1 MSPRARFVAAA
12 LLLAASGC
20 SNAPEPKA
28 RPYERGLAA
37 LAAGQPREAKAAF
50 IEAIRADP
58 GNARLRVDQARAYLL
73 LGDAIAAEAELKRAH
88 RLGIRDGET
97 HHLAAHA
104 FLLHGDADRAIGEA
118 DLAPPAHAA
127 YAARI
132 RSLALAAKG
141 ENEAAAAAFD
151 QAVMLA
157 PRDSQVWTELAWFRR
172 NIGEIG
178 GAIVAADKAV
188 DFGPRNVE
196 ALVLRGELT
205 RGQYGLSAALIWF
218 DRALEV
224 DPKYVPALSE
234 RAATLADLGHM
245 KAMLQDTRTLIA
257 LHPRNPTAHYLQA
270 LLAAR
275 AARYDLAASI
285 LARAGNQLEG
295 LPGGLLLAG
304 IVELETGKTEK
315 AVAHLQRLVAIQPE
329 NLKARR
335 ILGTALWRAGDSSAA
350 VEILKPLADRPDAD
364 PYVLT
369 LVARALDREGD
380 VEAAALY
387 LARAAD
393 PRRRTA
399 SAILAEPVDDET
411 LEAYRRAAAE
421 RPGYAPLQI
430 RLIRALLG
438 RGHGDEALDRAR
450 ALQEANPGAPDAHML
465 AGDALGLTGD
475 REGAAAAYRLAA
487 NLAFTEP
494 VALRL
499 IEALRNKGDSA
510 NASRVL
516 ELFLQQ
522 NPQNVPAQ
530 ILAADAMLQAGQWDD
545 AIDIYEQ
552 LRERIGNGDATL
564 LNNLAWAYAQK
575 GDYRRAIPMARH
587 AWELDPNNPVTSDT
601 YGWLLYKSGRDKA
614 LAMTLIGQAAR
625 GAPSD
630 LDFRALLSREG

>member
-1 MSPRARFVAAA
+1 MNPRARLVAAA
-12 LLLAASGC
+12 LLLAAAGC
-20 SNAPEPKA
+20 SNAPEPKGK
-28 RPYERGLAA
+28 PYERGLAA

-58 GNARLRVDQARAYLL
+58 NNARLRVDQARTYLL
-73 LGDAIAAEAELKRAH
+73 LGDTIAADAELKRAR
-88 RLGIRDGET
+88 RLGIRDDET
-97 HHLAAHA
+97 RHLAAHA
-104 FLLHGDADRAIGEA
+104 FLLHGDPDRAIAEA
-118 DLAPPAHAA
+118 DLAPPAHAV
-127 YAARI
+127 YVARI

-234 RAATLADLGHM
+234 RAATLADLGHV
-245 KAMLQDTRTLIA
+245 KAMLQDTRTLLA
-257 LHPRNPTAHYLQA
+257 VHPRNPTAHYLQA

-304 IVELETGKTEK
+304 IVELETGKIEK

-335 ILGTALWRAGDSSAA
+335 ILGVALWRAGDSSAA

-369 LVARALDREGD
+369 LVARALDREGEVD
-380 VEAAALY
+380 AASLY

-411 LEAYRRAAAE
+411 LEAFRRAAAE
-421 RPGYAPLQI
+421 RPGDAGLQI

-438 RGHGDEALDRAR
+438 RGHGAEALDRAR
-450 ALQEANPGAPDAHML
+450 ALQEANPGAPDAHMI

-499 IEALRNKGDSA
+499 IEALRNKGDA
-510 NASRVL
+510 AGASRVL

-530 ILAADAMLQAGQWDD
+530 ILAGDAMLQAGQWDD

-552 LRERIGNGDATL
+552 LRGRIGNGDATL

-587 AWELDPNNPVTSDT
+587 AWQLDPNNPVTSDT

-630 LDFRALLSREG
+630 RDFRALLSRKG

>member
-1 MSPRARFVAAA
+1 MIPRARIVAGALFLAAA
-12 LLLAASGC
+12 GC
-20 SNAPEPKA
+20 SNAPEPKDKA
-28 RPYERGLAA
+28 DERGPAA
-37 LAAGQPREAKAAF
+37 LSADNPRAAKAAL
-50 IEAIRADP
+50 IDAVKAKPNDAPLRLAL
-58 GNARLRVDQARAYLL
+58 ARTYLL
-73 LGDAIAAEAELKRAH
+73 LGDAIAAEAELARAH
-88 RLGIRDGET
+88 RLGMSEEET
-97 HHLAAHA
+97 RHLSAHA
-104 FLLHGDADRAIGEA
+104 FLLHGDPDRAIAEA
-118 DLAPPAHAA
+118 DLALPAHAV

-132 RSLALAAKG
+132 RALASAATG
-141 ENEAAAAAFD
+141 DNEGAAAAFD
-151 QAVMLA
+151 QALMLA
-157 PRDSQVWTELAWFRR
+157 PADGQVWTDLARFRR

-188 DFGPRNVE
+188 EFAPRSAE

-205 RGQYGLSAALIWF
+205 RSQYGLAASLIWY

-234 RAATLADLGHM
+234 RAATLADLGRM
-245 KAMLQDTRTLIA
+245 KAMLEDTRALLAIA
-257 LHPRNPTAHYLQA
+257 PRNPTAHYLQA

-275 AARYDLAASI
+275 AAKYELAATI
-285 LARAGNQLEG
+285 LARAGNLLED
-295 LPGGLLLAG
+295 LPGALLLAG
-304 IVELETGKTEK
+304 IVALETGKTEK
-315 AVAHLQRLVAIQPE
+315 AVAHLQRLVAMQPE

-335 ILGTALWRAGDSSAA
+335 LLGSAQWRLGDGEAALATLR
-350 VEILKPLADRPDAD
+350 PLADRPDAD

-380 VEAAALY
+380 VEAASLY

-399 SAILAEPVDDET
+399 SAVIAEAVDDET
-411 LEAYRRAAAE
+411 LDTYRRVAAE
-421 RPGYAPLQI
+421 KPGDAGLQI

-438 RGHGDEALDRAR
+438 RGEGGEALDRAR

-487 NLAFTEP
+487 NLSFTEP

-499 IEALRNKGDSA
+499 IEALRNIGDSA
-510 NASRVL
+510 GASRVL

-530 ILAADAMLQAGQWDD
+530 ILAGDAMLQAGQWDD

-575 GDYRRAIPMARH
+575 GDYRRAIPMAQR

-630 LDFRALLSREG
+630 RDFRALLSGKG

>member
-1 MSPRARFVAAA
+1 MSCLLAGALVLAAA
-12 LLLAASGC
+12 GC
-20 SNAPEPKA
+20 SNAPAPKGT
-28 RPYERGLAA
+28 PYERGLAA
-37 LAAGQPREAKAAF
+37 LAAGKPRDARAAF
-50 IEAIRADP
+50 VEAIKADP
-58 GNARLRVDQARAYLL
+58 NDARLRVAQARAYLL
-73 LGDAIAAEAELKRAH
+73 LGDGVAADAELKRAR
-88 RLGIRDGET
+88 RLGFADDET
-97 HHLAAHA
+97 RHLMAHA
-104 FLLHGDADRAIGEA
+104 YLLQGDPDRAIEEA
-118 DLAPPAHAA
+118 DLAPPAHAV

-132 RSLALAAKG
+132 RGLASAARG
-141 ENEAAAAAFD
+141 DDEGAAAAFE
-151 QAVMLA
+151 QALALA
-157 PRDSQVWTELAWFRR
+157 PGDSQVWTDVARFRR

-188 DFGPRNVE
+188 DFNPRNAE

-205 RGQYGLSAALIWF
+205 RGQYGLAASLIWF

-234 RAATLADLGHM
+234 RAATLADLGAM
-245 KAMLQDTRTLIA
+245 KAMLEDTRTLLAIS
-257 LHPRNPTAHYLQA
+257 PKNPTGHYLQA

-275 AARYDLAASI
+275 AAKYDLAASI
-285 LARAGNQLEG
+285 LARAGDLLDN
-295 LPGGLLLAG
+295 LPGALLLSG
-304 IVELETGKTEK
+304 VVELETGKTEK
-315 AVAHLQRLVAIQPE
+315 AVSHLQRLVAIQPE

-335 ILGTALWRAGDSSAA
+335 LLGTAQWRLGDSAA
-350 VEILKPLADRPDAD
+350 AAATLKPLADRPDAD

-380 VEAAALY
+380 QDAASVY

-399 SAILAEPVDDET
+399 SALLAEAVDDET
-411 LEAYRRAAAE
+411 LDALRRSAAE
-421 RPGYAPLQI
+421 RSGDAGLQI

-438 RGHGDEALDRAR
+438 RGLGAEALDRAR
-450 ALQEANPGAPDAHML
+450 ALEAANPGTPDAHML

-475 REGAAAAYRLAA
+475 HEGAAGAYRQAA

-499 IEALRNKGDSA
+499 IEALRNSGDSA
-510 NASRVL
+510 GASRVL

-530 ILAADAMLQAGQWDD
+530 ILAGDAMLQAGQWDD
-545 AIDIYEQ
+545 AIDTYEQ

-575 GDYRRAIPMARH
+575 GELRTAIPMARR

-630 LDFRALLSREG
+630 QDFRALLSRKG

>member
-1 MSPRARFVAAA
+1 MNPRARLFASA

-20 SNAPEPKA
+20 SNAPEPQGK
-28 RPYERGLAA
+28 PYERGLAA
-37 LAAGQPREAKAAF
+37 LVAGQPREAKAAF

-58 GNARLRVDQARAYLL
+58 NNARLRVDQARAYLL

-88 RLGIRDGET
+88 QLGFPEDET
-97 HHLAAHA
+97 RHLAAHA
-104 FLLHGDADRAIGEA
+104 FLLHGDLDLAIAES

-127 YAARI
+127 YAARM
-132 RSLALAAKG
+132 RGLALAAKG
-141 ENEAAAAAFD
+141 DNEGAAAAFD
-151 QAVMLA
+151 HALLLA
-157 PRDSQVWTELAWFRR
+157 PGDGQAWTELARFRW

-178 GAIVAADKAV
+178 GAIVAADKGV
-188 DFGPRNVE
+188 EFGPRNAE
-196 ALVLRGELT
+196 TLVLRGELT
-205 RGQYGLSAALIWF
+205 RGQYGLAASLIWF

-234 RAATLADLGHM
+234 RAATLADLGRM
-245 KAMLQDTRTLIA
+245 KAMLEDTRTLLAIA
-257 LHPRNPTAHYLQA
+257 PRNPTAHYLQA

-285 LARAGNQLEG
+285 LARAGNSLEG
-295 LPGGLLLAG
+295 LPGALLLSG
-304 IVELETGKTEK
+304 IVALETGKTEK
-315 AVAHLQRLVAIQPE
+315 AVSHLQRLVAMQPE

-335 ILGTALWRAGDSSAA
+335 LLGTALWRLGDSATA
-350 VEILKPLADRPDAD
+350 VATLRPLADRPDAD
-364 PYVLT
+364 AYVLT

-380 VEAAALY
+380 VEAASLY

-411 LEAYRRAAAE
+411 FEAFRRAAAE
-421 RPGYAPLQI
+421 RPGDAGRQI

-438 RGHGDEALDRAR
+438 RGHGAEALDRAR
-450 ALQEANPGAPDAHML
+450 VLQAANPGAPDAHML

-499 IEALRNKGDSA
+499 IEALRNMGDPA
-510 NASRVL
+510 GASRVL

-530 ILAADAMLQAGQWDD
+530 ILAGDAMLQAGQWDD
-545 AIDIYEQ
+545 AIDIYER

-614 LAMTLIGQAAR
+614 LAMTLIGQAVR

-630 LDFRALLSREG
+630 SDFRALLSRRG

>member
-1 MSPRARFVAAA
+1 M
-12 LLLAASGC
+12 LLAAAGC
-20 SNAPEPKA
+20 SNAPAPKGT
-28 RPYERGLAA
+28 PEERGLAA
-37 LAAGQPREAKAAF
+37 LAAGKPREARAAF
-50 IEAIRADP
+50 IEALEANPND
-58 GNARLRVDQARAYLL
+58 ARLRVVQARTYLL
-73 LGDAIAAEAELKRAH
+73 LGDGVAADAELKRAFQ
-88 RLGIRDGET
+88 LGFAEEEMR
-97 HHLAAHA
+97 HLAAHA
-104 FLLHGDADRAIGEA
+104 SLLQGDPDRAIEEA
-118 DLAPPAHAA
+118 VLAPPAHAA

-132 RSLALAAKG
+132 RGLASAAKG
-141 ENEAAAAAFD
+141 DSEGAAAAFD
-151 QAVMLA
+151 QALVLA
-157 PRDSQVWTELAWFRR
+157 PRDSQIWTDLARFRR

-188 DFGPRNVE
+188 DFGPRNAE

-205 RGQYGLSAALIWF
+205 RGQYGLAASLTWF

-224 DPKYVPALSE
+224 DPRYVPALSE
-234 RAATLADLGHM
+234 RAATLADLGSM
-245 KAMLQDTRTLIA
+245 KAMLEDTRAILAIA
-257 LHPRNPTAHYLQA
+257 PKNPTAHYLQA

-275 AARYDLAASI
+275 AARYDLAATI
-285 LARAGNQLEG
+285 LARAGNLLEN
-295 LPGGLLLAG
+295 LPGALLLTG
-304 IVELETGKTEK
+304 VVELETGKTEK
-315 AVAHLQRLVAIQPE
+315 AVSHLQRLVAMQPE

-335 ILGTALWRAGDSSAA
+335 ILGSAQWRLGDSAAA
-350 VEILKPLADRPDAD
+350 VATLRPLADRPDAD

-369 LVARALDREGD
+369 LLARALDREGD
-380 VEAAALY
+380 QAAASLY

-411 LEAYRRAAAE
+411 LDALRRSAAGS
-421 RPGYAPLQI
+421 PGDAGLQI

-438 RGHGDEALDRAR
+438 RGQGAEALDRAR

-475 REGAAAAYRLAA
+475 HSGAAAAYRLAA

-499 IEALRNKGDSA
+499 IEALRNTGDSA
-510 NASRVL
+510 GASRVL
-516 ELFLQQ
+516 ELFLAQ

-530 ILAADAMLQAGQWDD
+530 ILAGDAMLQAGQWDD

-552 LRERIGNGDATL
+552 LRERIGNGDATV

-575 GDYRRAIPMARH
+575 GDFRQAIPMARR

-630 LDFRALLSREG
+630 RDFRALLSRKS

>member
-1 MSPRARFVAAA
+1 MKAGGRLLGSA
-12 LLLAASGC
+12 LLLASAGC
-20 SNAPEPKA
+20 SNAPPPKGT
-28 RPYERGLAA
+28 PEERGLAA
-37 LAAGQPREAKAAF
+37 LAAGNPRDAKAAF
-50 IEAIRADP
+50 IDAIKASPNDS
-58 GNARLRVDQARAYLL
+58 RLRVAQARTYLL
-73 LGDAIAAEAELKRAH
+73 LGDGVAADAELKRAR
-88 RLGIRDGET
+88 RLGFAEEESR
-97 HHLAAHA
+97 HLMAHA
-104 FLLHGDADRAIGEA
+104 YFLQGDPDRAIAEA

-132 RSLALAAKG
+132 RGLASAARG
-141 ENEAAAAAFD
+141 DNEGAAAAFD
-151 QAVMLA
+151 RALALA
-157 PRDSQVWTELAWFRR
+157 PGDSQVWTDVAQFRR

-188 DFGPRNVE
+188 DHGARNAE

-205 RGQYGLSAALIWF
+205 RGQYGLAASLTWF

-224 DPKYVPALSE
+224 DPKYAPALAE
-234 RAATLADLGHM
+234 RAATLADIGAM
-245 KAMLQDTRTLIA
+245 KAMLEDTRALLAIA
-257 LHPRNPTAHYLQA
+257 PKNPTGHYLQA

-275 AARYDLAASI
+275 AAKYDLAATI
-285 LARAGNQLEG
+285 LARAGNTLET
-295 LPGGLLLAG
+295 LPGALLLAG
-304 IVELETGKTEK
+304 VVELETGKTEK
-315 AVAHLQRLVAIQPE
+315 AVSHLQRLVAMQPE

-335 ILGTALWRAGDSSAA
+335 LLGTALWRSGDAASAVDA
-350 VEILKPLADRPDAD
+350 LRPLADRPDAD

-380 VEAAALY
+380 AEAASSY

-399 SAILAEPVDDET
+399 SAVIAEAVDDET
-411 LEAYRRAAAE
+411 LDALRRTAEE
-421 RPGYAPLQI
+421 RPGDAALQI

-438 RGHGDEALDRAR
+438 RGQGGEALERAR

-475 REGAAAAYRLAA
+475 HAGAAAAYRLAA
-487 NLAFTEP
+487 NLSFTEP

-499 IEALRNKGDSA
+499 IEALRNSGDGA
-510 NASRVL
+510 GASRVL

-530 ILAADAMLQAGQWDD
+530 ILAGDAMLQAGQWDD

-552 LRERIGNGDATL
+552 LRGRIGNGDATL

-575 GDYRRAIPMARH
+575 GEFRQAIPMARR

-625 GAPSD
+625 GAPTD
-630 LDFRALLSREG
+630 RDFRALLSRKG